1 MTIYEELIKRVE
13 EGESFYINFKNQALK
28 IGKDFLVADGFYDD
42 GRTLYTTSELDMSDV
57 LSYIEM
63 LYENYKHSL
72 PSERSDSKRRQ
83 YFKALPVDK
92 LTDKQMATGER
103 RAVARAKLEGFI
115 LCMIVDGFFV
125 WDEKEM
131 GKFAV
136 AFRCCNEDTLRLVMS
151 QLTSKGKLWPILKTA
166 AERVKAKNRKAAK
179 LLETE
184 GYSYSTHSNSHTA
197 YFYMS

>member
-1 MTIYEELIKRVE
+1 MTIYEELVQRVT
-13 EGESFYINFKNQALK
+13 EGETFYVNFKNQSLK
-28 IGKDFLVADGFYDD
+28 IGKKFVITDGLYDD
-42 GRTLYTTSELDMSDV
+42 KRTLYTTSELEMSDV

-63 LYENYKHSL
+63 LYKKYKYSL

-103 RAVARAKLEGFI
+103 REIARAKLEGFI

-131 GKFAV
+131 GKWFYQSKNDPDLV
-136 AFRCCNEDTLRLVMS
+136 ILRRWIEN
-151 QLTSKGKLWPILKTA
+151 K
-166 AERVKAKNRKAAK
+166 
-179 LLETE
+179 
-184 GYSYSTHSNSHTA
+184 
-197 YFYMS
+197 